1 MAEGHEVA
9 GLSAKAMRPRIEEI
23 GAEFHPFPAGA
34 DFDLSDIT
42 GVVPELK
49 HIPPGAEWLRAA
61 IQGLFVDTIVPQY
74 KGLRQALRDFPADVV
89 IGDDMIFGVLPMLL
103 GPRAK
108 RPAVVLCGTSVLHW
122 RRPDRAPMFMG
133 LPPATTPA
141 QLREYAAIADE
152 HERAVDRPLAHRL
165 NRSLRELGV
174 RTLSLPLFESVVA
187 LADAYMQLSVPSFEF
202 PRDIPPT
209 VDFVGTLPI
218 VPNQAPLP
226 DWAHELDGRRKVVLV
241 TQGTVANHN
250 FGLLAAPTLMALG
263 DEPDLLV
270 VVTAGGRAVEDIPGP
285 IPGMPGLPAICP
297 SNGSCRRPICSS
309 PTAATAAST
318 RP

>member
-1 MAEGHEVA
+1 M
-9 GLSAKAMRPRIEEI
+9 
-23 GAEFHPFPAGA
+23 
-34 DFDLSDIT
+34 
-42 GVVPELK
+42 
-49 HIPPGAEWLRAA
+49 
-61 IQGLFVDTIVPQY
+61 
-74 KGLRQALRDFPADVV
+74 
-89 IGDDMIFGVLPMLL
+89 
-103 GPRAK
+103 
-108 RPAVVLCGTSVLHW
+108 
-122 RRPDRAPMFMG
+122 
-133 LPPATTPA
+133 
-141 QLREYAAIADE
+141 
-152 HERAVDRPLAHRL
+152 
-165 NRSLRELGV
+165 
-174 RTLSLPLFESVVA
+174 FESVVA

-250 FGLLAAPTLMALG
+250 FGLLVAPTLMALG
-263 DEPDLLV
+263 HEPDLLV
-270 VVTAGGRAVEDIPGP
+270 VVTAGGRAVEDNTGSHSRQCPAS
-285 IPGMPGLPAICP
+285 PAICP